1 MVRASALSALI
12 ATAAASGCAKPGATL
27 GYGLPSPPD
36 AVYRIDEA
44 VEVYI
49 AAPGG
54 SWEVSGGYSLNLDMR
69 FEMEP
74 GGMRARGIVESFEG
88 SLSDPIGDLGYLVGT
103 IEFVANPGG
112 VVEVESYPRLSGLPA
127 RELSLA
133 GLPYDLFPR
142 LPEDT
147 ASAGVTWAD
156 TVSWHTDQEEAE
168 LSYIA
173 NYTYTLV
180 GDTVV
185 DGRDLLHIAVAGEI
199 ELFTAWDEPGNLLV
213 RRVKGPLTGF
223 ILWDPERGLVAHH
236 QYEKDLVGTVTKGD
250 SSFKA
255 SLAGRVRMRLGR

>member
-1 MVRASALSALI
+1 MRAITLSALI
-12 ATAAASGCAKPGATL
+12 AIAAASGCAKPGATL

-36 AVYRIDEA
+36 AVYRIDET

-223 ILWDPERGLVAHH
+223 ILWDPERGLAAHH
-236 QYEKDLVGTVTKGD
+236 EYEKDLVGTVTRED

-255 SLAGRVRMRLGR
+255 SLAGRVRIRLGR